1 MNSKFFSAYFM
12 QKFYYCSYHLQRER
26 INSILSKI
34 DQKITIE
41 VASKIALHN
50 YPIKLFELSVAP
62 CIKFAINI
70 AL

>member
-41 VASKIALHN
+41 VTSKIALHN
-50 YPIKLFELSVAP
+50 IRSSSL
-62 CIKFAINI
+62 N
-70 AL
+70 